1 MPFFSVIVPTRNRP
15 DLLHRALLSISDQ
28 SFEDYEVL
36 VVDDGSD
43 AGPEATIREMV
54 AALGPRFQLVR
65 REPAA
70 SRHGPNVARNEG
82 IRRARGRYVGF
93 VDDDDYWCDA
103 DHLRVAAD
111 YLGTE
116 QGSATDV
123 YVANQIA
130 KKGEEVI
137 VASWLPHLDELAR
150 TRSSPSET
158 GIVPL
163 EIEDLTRPGGIGF
176 VHVNMTLARRELV
189 VATGGFWEP
198 APYEGDLNFFFRLID
213 IATGFAYRP
222 ATVAVN
228 TVRSTGGEKGVSTLD
243 ARSKLLF
250 RLASC
255 QHAEL
260 ACTRSETR
268 SYARLLQGG
277 VWKKMAKEA
286 YETGDLDVARDLANR
301 AVAVS
306 PSLRW
311 RLIRMALGARSLF
324 GR

>member
-1 MPFFSVIVPTRNRP
+1 MQ
-15 DLLHRALLSISDQ
+15 RALLSISEQ
-28 SFEDYEVL
+28 NFEDFEVL

-43 AGPEATIREMV
+43 AVSATSMHEMV
-54 AALGPRFQLVR
+54 AALGARFHLVR

-103 DHLRVAAD
+103 DHLRIAAD
-111 YLGTE
+111 YLKTE
-116 QGSATDV
+116 HGSEIDI

-130 KKGEEVI
+130 RKGDDVI
-137 VASWLPHLDELAR
+137 VSRWLPHLDEVAR
-150 TRSSPSET
+150 ARSSPSET
-158 GIVPL
+158 GIVRL
-163 EIEDLTRPGGIGF
+163 EREDLLRPEGIGF

-198 APYEGDLNFFFRLID
+198 APYEGDLNFFLRLVD
-213 IATGFAYRP
+213 ISSGFAYRP

-228 TVRSTGGEKGVSTLD
+228 TVRTTGAEEGVSSMDT
-243 ARSKLLF
+243 RSKLVL
-250 RLASC
+250 RLAAC

-260 ACTRSETR
+260 ACTRPETR
-268 SYARLLQGG
+268 KYARLLQGG
-277 VWKKMAKEA
+277 VWKNLAKEA
-286 YETGDLDVARDLANR
+286 YEHRDFTTARDLANR
-301 AVAVS
+301 AVAVD

-311 RLIRMALGARSLF
+311 RLIVLTLMLRSLF
-324 GR
+324 G

>member
-15 DLLHRALLSISDQ
+15 DLLQRALLSISEQ
-28 SFEDYEVL
+28 SFKDYEVL

-43 AGPEATIREMV
+43 PAPAASMKEMV
-54 AALGPRFQLVR
+54 ARLGARFQLVR

-70 SRHGPNVARNEG
+70 SRHGPNMARNEG
-82 IRRARGRYVGF
+82 IRRARGRF
-93 VDDDDYWCDA
+93 VAFLDDDDYWCDS
-103 DHLRVAAD
+103 DHLRVAAE

-116 QGSATDV
+116 CGSEIDV

-130 KKGEEVI
+130 KRGEEVI
-137 VASWLPHLDELAR
+137 VPYWLPHLEEVAR
-150 TRSSPSET
+150 TQPSPSET
-158 GIVPL
+158 GIVRL
-163 EIEDLTRPGGIGF
+163 ELKDLLQTGGIGF
-176 VHVNMTLARRELV
+176 VHVNMAVARRELV

-213 IATGFAYRP
+213 IASGFAYRP

-228 TVRSTGGEKGVSTLD
+228 TVRPAGAEEGVSSLD

-250 RLASC
+250 RLAAC

-260 ACTRSETR
+260 VCKRSETR
-268 SYARLLQGG
+268 GYARLLQGG
-277 VWKKMAKEA
+277 VWKTMAKEA
-286 YETGDLDVARDLANR
+286 FQTGDFTMARDLANR

-306 PSLRW
+306 PSFRW
-311 RLIRMALGARSLF
+311 RLILVVLRVRSLF
-324 GR
+324 G

>member
-15 DLLHRALLSISDQ
+15 DLLRRALLSISEQ
-28 SFEDYEVL
+28 SFQDYEVL

-43 AGPEATIREMV
+43 PIPAATMKELVAG
-54 AALGPRFQLVR
+54 LGARFRLLH

-82 IRRARGRYVGF
+82 IRRATGRYVGF
-93 VDDDDYWCDA
+93 VDDDDYWCDT
-103 DHLRVAAD
+103 DHLRTAAD
-111 YLGTE
+111 YLGAE
-116 QGSATDV
+116 SEVDI
-123 YVANQIA
+123 YMANQVA
-130 KKGEEVI
+130 KRGDEV
-137 VASWLPHLDELAR
+137 VVSSWLPHLEELAR
-150 TRSSPSET
+150 ARSPRSET
-158 GIVPL
+158 GIVRL
-163 EIEDLTRPGGIGF
+163 ELRDVVQPQGIGF

-198 APYEGDLNFFFRLID
+198 APYEGDLNFFLRLID
-213 IATGFAYRP
+213 MASGLAYRP

-228 TVRSTGGEKGVSTLD
+228 TVRATGAEEGVSSLD

-250 RLASC
+250 RLAAC

-268 SYARLLQGG
+268 RYARLLQGG
-277 VWKKMAKEA
+277 VWKTMAKEA
-286 YETGDLDVARDLANR
+286 YEGGDFTMARDLASR

-306 PSLRW
+306 PSFRW
-311 RLIRMALGARSLF
+311 RLILVALRVRSLF